1 MEEMS
6 FVKSARKPFSLS
18 AGSDYTHRMN
28 LLDPLFRSSAV
39 DNVFTDRSTLQGM
52 LDFEVALARAEARI
66 GVIPASASA
75 AIATKCRAELFDTA
89 ALAQAASRAGNIAI
103 PLVKHLTALVAKKD
117 KQAAHFVH
125 WGATSQDAIDTG
137 CILQLRQAL
146 DLIARDLDSLA
157 QPLGALA
164 QKHRST
170 LITGRTWMQ
179 HALPTTLGVKIA
191 GWLDAV
197 VRHRARL
204 TETRKR
210 CLVLQFGGAV
220 GTLAALGTRGP
231 DVASLLAAELGLG
244 LPDLPWHSQRDR
256 IVEIGLTLSLCA
268 GTVGKI
274 ARDISLHVQT
284 EVAEIFEPAGEGR
297 GGSSTMPHKR
307 NPVSSAV
314 ILQAAIRVPGLVGS
328 LLTAM
333 MQEDER
339 GLGGWHAEWEI
350 LPDIVQLTA
359 GAIHHLATIVPNLEL
374 DVQRMRKNLDL
385 TQGLIFAEA
394 ASMALGEKIG
404 RAQAHEI
411 VEAACARARKDKR
424 DLRTILSADPKIGA
438 QLSTGDLDRLF
449 DPRNYLGAAEE
460 YVYRVVAASRGKV
473 PAGEE

>member
-1 MEEMS
+1 M
-6 FVKSARKPFSLS
+6 SARN
-18 AGSDYTHRMN
+18 DYTHRMN
-28 LLDPLFRSSAV
+28 LLDPLFRSPAV
-39 DNVFTDRSTLQGM
+39 DNVFTDRAALQGM

-66 GVIPASASA
+66 GVIPASAAA
-75 AIATKCRAELFDTA
+75 AIASKCRAELFDTA
-89 ALAQAASRAGNIAI
+89 SLAQGAARAGNIAI
-103 PLVKHLTALVAKKD
+103 PLVKHLTALVTKKD

-125 WGATSQDAIDTG
+125 WGATSQDVIDTG
-137 CILQLRQAL
+137 RILQLRQAL

-191 GWLDAV
+191 GWLDAI
-197 VRHRARL
+197 VRNRGRL
-204 TETRKR
+204 NETRKR

-220 GTLAALGTRGP
+220 GTLAALGSRGP

-244 LPDLPWHSQRDR
+244 LPDMPWHSHRDR
-256 IVEIGLTLSLCA
+256 IAEIGVTLGLCA

-274 ARDISLHVQT
+274 ARDLSLHMQT
-284 EVAEIFEPAGEGR
+284 EIAELFEPAGEGR

-314 ILQAAIRVPGLVGS
+314 MLQAAIRVPGLVSS
-328 LLTAM
+328 LLTSM

-359 GAIHHLATIVPNLEL
+359 GAIHHLAVIVPNLEV
-374 DVQRMRKNLDL
+374 DVQRMRKNLDM
-385 TQGLIFAEA
+385 THGLIFAEA
-394 ASMALGEKIG
+394 VSMALGAKIG

-424 DLRTILSADPKIGA
+424 DLRTILSADPKVGE
-438 QLSTGDLDRLF
+438 QLSTADLDRLF

-460 YVYRVVAASRGKV
+460 YVYRVVEASRDKI

>member
-1 MEEMS
+1 M
-6 FVKSARKPFSLS
+6 SAR
-18 AGSDYTHRMN
+18 SDYTHRMN

-39 DNVFTDRSTLQGM
+39 DNLFTDRATLQGM

-66 GVIPASASA
+66 GVIPASAAA
-75 AIATKCRAELFDTA
+75 AIAKKCRAELFDTA
-89 ALAQAASRAGNIAI
+89 ALAQAAARAGNIAI

-117 KQAAHFVH
+117 KQAARFVH
-125 WGATSQDAIDTG
+125 CGATSQDTIDTG
-137 CILQLRQAL
+137 RILQVRQAL

-157 QPLGALA
+157 QPLGSFA

-191 GWLDAV
+191 GWLDAI

-204 TETRKR
+204 KETKKR

-220 GTLAALGTRGP
+220 GTLAALGSRGP
-231 DVASLLAAELGLG
+231 DVASLLAADLGLG
-244 LPDLPWHSQRDR
+244 LPDLPWHSHRDR
-256 IVEIGLTLSLCA
+256 IAEIGVVLSLCA

-274 ARDISLHVQT
+274 ARDLSLHMQT
-284 EVAEIFEPAGEGR
+284 EIAEIFEPAGEGR

-314 ILQAAIRVPGLVGS
+314 MLQAAIRVPGLISS

-359 GAIHHLATIVPNLEL
+359 GALHHLATIAPNLEV
-374 DVQRMRKNLDL
+374 DVQRLRKNLDL
-385 TQGLIFAEA
+385 THGLIFAEA
-394 ASMALGEKIG
+394 VSMALGEKIG
-404 RAQAHEI
+404 RPQAHEI

-424 DLRTILSADPKIGA
+424 DLRTILSADPKVSV
-438 QLSTGDLDRLF
+438 QLSTNDLDRLF

-460 YVYRVVAASRGKV
+460 YVYRVVAASRGKI

>member
-1 MEEMS
+1 MS
-6 FVKSARKPFSLS
+6 PR
-18 AGSDYTHRMN
+18 SDYTHRMN
-28 LLDPLFRSSAV
+28 HLDPLFRSPAV
-39 DNVFTDRSTLQGM
+39 DNFFTDRATLQGM

-66 GVIPASASA
+66 GVIPAAAAA
-75 AIATKCRAELFDTA
+75 AIATKCRAELFDTS
-89 ALAQAASRAGNIAI
+89 ALAQAAARAGNIAI
-103 PLVKHLTALVAKKD
+103 PLVKHLTALVTKKD
-117 KQAAHFVH
+117 KQAARFVH
-125 WGATSQDAIDTG
+125 WGATSQDVIDTG
-137 CILQLRQAL
+137 RILQLRQAL
-146 DLIARDLDSLA
+146 DLISRDLDSLA

-170 LITGRTWMQ
+170 LIIGRTWMQ
-179 HALPTTLGVKIA
+179 HAGLN
-191 GWLDAV
+191 
-197 VRHRARL
+197 
-204 TETRKR
+204 ETRKR

-220 GTLAALGTRGP
+220 GTLAALGSRGP

-244 LPDLPWHSQRDR
+244 LPDLPWHSHRDR
-256 IVEIGLTLSLCA
+256 IAEIGVTLGLCA

-274 ARDISLHVQT
+274 ARDISLHMQT
-284 EVAEIFEPAGEGR
+284 EIAEIFEPAGEGR

-307 NPVSSAV
+307 NPVSCAV
-314 ILQAAIRVPGLVGS
+314 MLQAAIRVPGLVSS

-339 GLGGWHAEWEI
+339 GLGGWHAEWET

-359 GAIHHLATIVPNLEL
+359 GAIHHLATIVPNLEV

-394 ASMALGEKIG
+394 VTMALGEKIG
-404 RAQAHEI
+404 RAPAHEI

-424 DLRTILSADPKIGA
+424 DLRTILSADPNVAA
-438 QLSTGDLDRLF
+438 QLATGDLDRLF

-460 YVYRVVAASRGKV
+460 YVYRVVEVSRGKI

>member
-1 MEEMS
+1 MEEMC

-75 AIATKCRAELFDTA
+75 AIATKCRAELFDAA

-220 GTLAALGTRGP
+220 GTLAALGSRGP

-274 ARDISLHVQT
+274 ARDISLHMQT

-314 ILQAAIRVPGLVGS
+314 ILQAAIRVPGLVSS

-424 DLRTILSADPKIGA
+424 DLRTILSADPKVGA